1 MSDHRADPDQHL
13 RGNPSA
19 GHGYWNHAH
28 QDWKFYLAVALM
40 LVGIL
45 SYVATLDF
53 SVRPD
58 LPPNAVPQT
67 PVP

>member
-1 MSDHRADPDQHL
+1 MSDHRADPDQHF
-13 RGNPSA
+13 RGHPTA
-19 GHGYWNHAH
+19 GQGYWNHA
-28 QDWKFYLAVALM
+28 QQGWKFWLAVALM

-45 SYVATLDF
+45 TYIATLDF

-58 LPPNAVPQT
+58 ATPNAAPQT